1 MPINITGSW
10 NLAGAITASAFKGDG
25 TALTGVTAVGSGS
38 YVMSQSVVLGAAA
51 YLNFTGSGVTA
62 SFSGGTASI
71 SIPGGGGGSTYS
83 PITEQSIYD
92 YKVNNPDYTITV
104 DAGTTSSIWISA
116 SGHFRVTSSFTMPN
130 TASLNV
136 YLCPDQFAV
145 GEAAIISY
153 AVPSGSGAQ
162 YRVKL
167 LQSASSTTGV
177 WWIGIDGAAGAPG
190 GAVTAVSRTN
200 FTSFPYS
207 VQFGGAGAALKYY
220 KYDSTSS
227 FVNRIDFGNL
237 NASLYYYT
245 GSVGTPQ

>member
-10 NLAGAITASAFKGDG
+10 NLAGALTASAFSGDG
-25 TALTGVTAVGSGS
+25 TGLTGVTAVGSGS

-51 YLNFTGSGVTA
+51 YLNFTGSGIRA
-62 SFSGGTASI
+62 SFTSGTASI
-71 SIPGGGGGSTYS
+71 STIS
-83 PITEQSIYD
+83 PVTQQSIHD
-92 YKVNNPDYTITV
+92 YKVNNPDYSITL
-104 DAGTTSSIWISA
+104 DAGTTSSLWISA
-116 SGHFRVTSSFTMPN
+116 SGHYRVTSSFTSPN

-153 AVPSGSGAQ
+153 AVPSGSGPQ

-177 WWIGIDGAAGAPG
+177 WWMAADGSAGSPG
-190 GAVTAVSRTN
+190 GAVTAINRGGA
-200 FTSFPYS
+200 FTSFPYA
-207 VQFGGAGAALKYY
+207 VQFGSAGTGLRYY

-227 FVNRIDFGNL
+227 FVSLVDFGTMR
-237 NASLYYYT
+237 ASIFYYT